1 MAGFS
6 SFPDVFSWIQNLP
19 PIEKW
24 EASSKSINLCP
35 SSSSHPCLK
44 LSLSNLKHTHVS
56 LSIIADYNLPVS
68 LWTSKRISPNPTSK
82 KLLDP
87 ADNSSSTMLCNLIE
101 DVLKYCSN
109 KAGPSYVKLPK
120 TYPQAN
126 IGEAFNFSFLSLTFV
141 VCVYEAPAD
150 LRGACLHALKEQ
162 LACPK
167 SRGVSKLLMRQMG
180 TNLEERWM
188 RSVNLAITNWMA
200 ELQAAKAAV
209 EAPSPLFSYSFSMLG
224 MWKVQLYCPVMAM
237 VVDKSNGPSPDD
249 RLAFSLNYHQLEG
262 VIQLNYRVSVQEKWI
277 EIKVNTDNIRYTYVR
292 KTFHF
297 VL

>member
-19 PIEKW
+19 PIQKW

-35 SSSSHPCLK
+35 SSSSPQPCLK
-44 LSLSNLKHTHVS
+44 LSLTNLKNTHVS

-68 LWTSKRISPNPTSK
+68 LWTSKKTPISK

-87 ADNSSSTMLCNLIE
+87 SDSSSSTMLCNIIE

-126 IGEAFNFSFLSLTFV
+126 IGETFNFSFLSLTFV

-180 TNLEERWM
+180 TNIEERWM
-188 RSVNLAITNWMA
+188 RSMNLAITNWIA

-224 MWKVQLYCPVMAM
+224 MWKVQLYCPVIAM
-237 VVDKSNGPSPDD
+237 VVDKSNGPAPDD
-249 RLAFSLNYHQLEG
+249 RLAFSLNYNQLEG

-277 EIKVNTDNIRYTYVR
+277 EVRVNTDNIRYIYTYN
-292 KTFHF
+292 F
-297 VL
+297 LLCCEL